1 MTQKL
6 HILVVDDE
14 PSVSASILWA
24 LKPFGHAAKV
34 VSSGEQALANLA
46 ADPKIDLVITDHSM
60 PRMSGLDLVRRLR
73 ETGYN
78 GKILVLSAH
87 LSHQNRAAYDSL
99 GVNAML
105 PKPFDVDALR
115 QVIAELFRG
124 LPATL

>member
-24 LKPFGHAAKV
+24 LKPFGHTTKV
-34 VSSGEQALANLA
+34 ATDGEQALAYLA
-46 ADPKIDLVITDHSM
+46 SEPTIDLIITDHSM
-60 PRMSGLDLVRRLR
+60 PRLSGLELVRRLR

-87 LSHQNRAAYDSL
+87 LSQQNRAGYSSL
-99 GVNAML
+99 GVEAML
-105 PKPFDVDALR
+105 PKPFDVEALR
-115 QVIAELFRG
+115 KTVGELFQD

>member
-14 PSVSASILWA
+14 PSVSTSILWA
-24 LKPFGHAAKV
+24 LKPFGRIAKV
-34 VSSGEQALANLA
+34 VTDGEQALANLA
-46 ADPKIDLVITDHSM
+46 GDPTINLVITDHSM
-60 PRMSGLDLVRRLR
+60 PRMSGLELVRRLS
-73 ETGYN
+73 ETGYH

-87 LSHQNRAAYDSL
+87 LSHRNRAAYDSL

-115 QVIAELFRG
+115 QVIAELFQD

>member
-24 LKPFGHAAKV
+24 LKPFGHITKV
-34 VSSGEQALANLA
+34 ATDGEQALAYLA
-46 ADPKIDLVITDHSM
+46 SEPTIDLIITDHSM
-60 PRMSGLDLVRRLR
+60 PRLSGLEFVRRLR

-87 LSHQNRAAYDSL
+87 LSHRNRAAYDSL

-115 QVIAELFRG
+115 KTVGELFQD

>member
-14 PSVSASILWA
+14 PSVTSSLLWA
-24 LKPFGHAAKV
+24 LRPLGHAVEV
-34 VSSGEQALANLA
+34 VTDGEQALANLA
-46 ADPKIDLVITDHSM
+46 ADPTIDLVITDHSM
-60 PRMSGLDLVRRLR
+60 PRMSGLELVRRLS
-73 ETGYN
+73 ETGYH

-99 GVNAML
+99 GVDAVMR
-105 PKPFDVDALR
+105 KPFDVDALR
-115 QVIAELFRG
+115 KTIDELFQD

>member
-1 MTQKL
+1 VTQKL
-6 HILVVDDE
+6 HILIVDDE

-24 LKPFGHAAKV
+24 LKPFAHTTKV
-34 VSSGEQALANLA
+34 VSNGEQALANLVV
-46 ADPKIDLVITDHSM
+46 DPTIDVVITDHSM
-60 PRMSGLDLVRRLR
+60 PRMSGLELVRRLR

-87 LSHQNRAAYDSL
+87 LSQRNCAAYDSL

-115 QVIAELFRG
+115 KTIGELFQH
-124 LPATL
+124 LSATL

>member
-1 MTQKL
+1 MGPTLK
-6 HILVVDDE
+6 IIVADDE
-14 PSVSASILWA
+14 PSVTSSILWA
-24 LKPFGHAAKV
+24 LRPLCHKIEIV
-34 VSSGEQALANLA
+34 NDGEQALAKLA
-46 ADPKIDLVITDHSM
+46 ADPTIDLLITDHSM

-78 GKILVLSAH
+78 EKILVLSAH
-87 LSHQNRAAYDSL
+87 LSHRNRAAYDSL

-115 QVIAELFRG
+115 QIIAELFQD

>member
-1 MTQKL
+1 MTQEL

-24 LKPFGHAAKV
+24 LKPFGHTIKV
-34 VSSGEQALANLA
+34 VSDGEQALAYLA
-46 ADPKIDLVITDHSM
+46 SEPTIDLIITDHSM
-60 PRMSGLDLVRRLR
+60 PRLSGLELVRRLR

-87 LSHQNRAAYDSL
+87 LSHRNRAAYDSL
-99 GVNAML
+99 EANAML

-115 QVIAELFRG
+115 KTIDQLFQD

>member
-14 PSVSASILWA
+14 VSVSASILWA
-24 LKPFGHAAKV
+24 LKPFGHTIKV
-34 VSSGEQALANLA
+34 VTDGEQALANLT
-46 ADPKIDLVITDHSM
+46 ADPTIDLVITDHSM
-60 PRMSGLDLVRRLR
+60 PRMSGLELVRRLS
-73 ETGYN
+73 ETGYD

-87 LSHQNRAAYDSL
+87 LSHHNRAAYDSL

-105 PKPFDVDALR
+105 PKPFDVEALR
-115 QVIAELFRG
+115 KTIAELFRD

>member
-14 PSVSASILWA
+14 ASVSASILWA
-24 LKPFGHAAKV
+24 LKPFGHTTKV
-34 VSSGEQALANLA
+34 ATDGGQALANLA
-46 ADPKIDLVITDHSM
+46 ADPTIDLVITDHSM
-60 PRMSGLDLVRRLR
+60 PRMSGLELVRRLR

-78 GKILVLSAH
+78 GNILVLSAH
-87 LSHQNRAAYDSL
+87 LSQRNRAAYDSL

-105 PKPFDVDALR
+105 QKPFDVGALR
-115 QVIAELFRG
+115 KTIDELFRD

>member
-6 HILVVDDE
+6 NILVVDDE
-14 PSVSASILWA
+14 ASVSASILWA
-24 LKPFGHAAKV
+24 LKPFGHTIQV
-34 VSSGEQALANLA
+34 VTGGEQALANLA
-46 ADPKIDLVITDHSM
+46 ADPTIDLLITDHTM
-60 PRMSGLDLVRRLR
+60 PRMSGLELVRRLR

-87 LSHQNRAAYDSL
+87 LSHRNRAAYDSL
-99 GVNAML
+99 RVNAML

-115 QVIAELFRG
+115 QVIAELFQD

>member
-6 HILVVDDE
+6 HILLVDDE

-24 LKPFGHAAKV
+24 LKPAGHITKV
-34 VSSGEQALANLA
+34 ATDGEQALACLA
-46 ADPKIDLVITDHSM
+46 SDPVIDLIITDHSM
-60 PRMSGLDLVRRLR
+60 PKMSGLELVRRLR

-87 LSHQNRAAYDSL
+87 LSHRNRAAYDSL
-99 GVNAML
+99 GVNAAL

-115 QVIAELFRG
+115 KTIDELFQDM
-124 LPATL
+124 PATL

>member
-24 LKPFGHAAKV
+24 LRPLCHKIEIV
-34 VSSGEQALANLA
+34 NDGEQALAKLA
-46 ADPKIDLVITDHSM
+46 ADPTIDLLITDHTM
-60 PRMSGLDLVRRLR
+60 PRMSGLELVRRLR
-73 ETGYN
+73 EMGYN

-87 LSHQNRAAYDSL
+87 LSHRNRAAYDSL
-99 GVNAML
+99 AVNAML

-115 QVIAELFRG
+115 QVIAELFQD
-124 LPATL
+124 PATL

>member
-24 LKPFGHAAKV
+24 LKPFGHSTKV
-34 VSSGEQALANLA
+34 VTDGEQGLANLA
-46 ADPKIDLVITDHSM
+46 ADPTIDLVITDHSM
-60 PRMSGLDLVRRLR
+60 PRMSGVELVRRLR

-87 LSHQNRAAYDSL
+87 LSQQNRTLYDSL
-99 GVNAML
+99 GVEAML

-115 QVIAELFRG
+115 TTIDELFQD

>member
-24 LKPFGHAAKV
+24 LKPFGHTTKV
-34 VSSGEQALANLA
+34 VTDGEQALANLA
-46 ADPKIDLVITDHSM
+46 ADPTIDLVITDHSM
-60 PRMSGLDLVRRLR
+60 PRMSGLSLVRRLR

-78 GKILVLSAH
+78 GKIFVLSAH

-99 GVNAML
+99 GVNAVL

-115 QVIAELFRG
+115 KTIDELFQD
-124 LPATL
+124 LSATL

>member
-6 HILVVDDE
+6 NILVVDDE
-14 PSVSASILWA
+14 ASVSASILWA
-24 LKPFGHAAKV
+24 LKPFGHTTKV
-34 VSSGEQALANLA
+34 VSGGEQALENLA
-46 ADPKIDLVITDHSM
+46 GDPTITLVITDHSM
-60 PRMSGLDLVRRLR
+60 PRMSGLELVRRLR

-87 LSHQNRAAYDSL
+87 LSHRNRAAYDSL

-115 QVIAELFRG
+115 QVIAELFQDSAI
-124 LPATL
+124 L

>member
-1 MTQKL
+1 MPQKL

-24 LKPFGHAAKV
+24 LKPFGHTTKV
-34 VSSGEQALANLA
+34 VTDGEQALANLA
-46 ADPKIDLVITDHSM
+46 ADPTVDLVITDHSM
-60 PRMSGLDLVRRLR
+60 PRMSGLELVRRLR
-73 ETGYN
+73 ETGCN

-115 QVIAELFRG
+115 QVIAELFQD